1 MDNNDKKVKD
11 MLTSHEIPKELEPES
26 IKTMLD
32 EKADKIHRKKRNGII
47 KIVSAAAA
55 CAVVCTFG
63 VNIIDKKKQ
72 IKTEKNENSQI
83 NSIILYYKELKNN
96 PKIKPKV
103 SGKNSKDLSRNKWN
117 GD

>member
-63 VNIIDKKKQ
+63 
-72 IKTEKNENSQI
+72 EKRKYNEKFTSC
-83 NSIILYYKELKNN
+83 K
-96 PKIKPKV
+96 
-103 SGKNSKDLSRNKWN
+103 SRKLCT
-117 GD
+117 

>member
-1 MDNNDKKVKD
+1 MEHIWKLNNTLLNNHGSKNKREIKKYLDANVNGN
-11 MLTSHEIPKELEPES
+11 LTLQNIWDA
-26 IKTMLD
+26 T
-32 EKADKIHRKKRNGII
+32 
-47 KIVSAAAA
+47 KIVLWGK
-55 CAVVCTFG
+55 F
-63 VNIIDKKKQ
+63 IIINAYFK
-72 IKTEKNENSQI
+72 KNENSQI